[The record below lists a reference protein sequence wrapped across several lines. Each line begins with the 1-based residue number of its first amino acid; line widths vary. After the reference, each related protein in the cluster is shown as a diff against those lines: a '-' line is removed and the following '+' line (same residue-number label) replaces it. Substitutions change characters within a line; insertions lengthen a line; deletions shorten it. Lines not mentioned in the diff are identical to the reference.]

1 MYHKFHS
8 DLRRIYV
15 RFVFLGKTHGR
26 NTAEEI
32 DASFLR
38 HFPAYTIT
46 SRLSHSP
53 SRLISGSGSWLVGK
67 FTLHQKL
74 SLSRENFYNCKKG
87 TTFEL
92 PVSER
97 VSGRLREVVVYESWT
112 ARGLLRVEVRA
123 HLLFGEN
130 VMHAIVRLH
139 ASMLFLTLTWAQRPP
154 GWAVCWP
161 LSCSGDT
168 VTFSLPSAMS

>member
-1 MYHKFHS
+1 MS
-8 DLRRIYV
+8 DSC
-15 RFVFLGKTHGR
+15 FLENHTTM
-26 NTAEEI
+26 TAEER

-46 SRLSHSP
+46 SRLSQSP
-53 SRLISGSGSWLVGK
+53 SLLISGSGSWPQLSLAAENKRNLPLTLRARERLWARLVGK

-74 SLSRENFYNCKKG
+74 SPSRENFYNCKKG

-112 ARGLLRVEVRA
+112 AGGLLRVEVRA

-139 ASMLFLTLTWAQRPP
+139 CM
-154 GWAVCWP
+154 
-161 LSCSGDT
+161 
-168 VTFSLPSAMS
+168 

>member
-1 MYHKFHS
+1 MTSEEFMS
-8 DLRRIYV
+8 DSC
-15 RFVFLGKTHGR
+15 FLENHITM
-26 NTAEEI
+26 TAEEI

-46 SRLSHSP
+46 SRLSQRP
-53 SRLISGSGSWLVGK
+53 SLLISGSGSWPQLSLAAENKRNLPFTLRARERLWARLVGK

-74 SLSRENFYNCKKG
+74 SPSRENFYNCKKG

-97 VSGRLREVVVYESWT
+97 ISGRLREESWT

-139 ASMLFLTLTWAQRPP
+139 CM
-154 GWAVCWP
+154 
-161 LSCSGDT
+161 
-168 VTFSLPSAMS
+168 